1 MLGRLATA
9 ALGRTPG
16 LAARPA
22 FTAARRRYHL
32 PNSGVQVS
40 GAVRAALAEGGPV
53 VALESTIITH
63 GMPFPQNLETALQ
76 VEAIVRQN
84 GAVPATVAVLDGHVR
99 VGLDDAELERLA
111 RIGMAAT
118 KTSRRDM
125 ALVAARGLAG
135 ATTVSATMIAAHKA
149 NIKVFVTGGIGGVHR
164 GGESS
169 MDVSADLT
177 ELGRTPVAVVSA
189 GVKSILDI
197 GRTLEYLET
206 QGVTVVSYG
215 DSDEFPSFYTRQSG
229 FKSMA
234 NLATPEECATLIY
247 ANASL
252 GLGSGMVIA
261 VPIPEKDAFPHPQKV
276 EQVIQDAVLE
286 GERLGIRG
294 KDITPFILD
303 KVKSLTA
310 GSSLAANI
318 SLVKNNAR
326 VGSQIA
332 VALSRLSSRTG
343 GASSARRIHDGFN
356 AGRPLIVGG
365 TVLDITAK
373 FDDSTPKSA
382 ILRTSSPGTVFQSLG
397 GVGRNVAEA
406 CQRAG
411 GRPVFVSA
419 VGDDRIGQL
428 VLSSLQKAG
437 LSTECVDVVP
447 GAGTATYN
455 AVLHG
460 DGELLAAVADMR
472 VHDRI
477 LERSSIADHIQQA
490 RPPVVCVDGNLA
502 PSAIAGIA
510 RICAASGTPL
520 CFEPTSVIKSRRVF
534 ELTDSELA
542 AIQIIT
548 PNADELVA
556 MSEALDRR
564 GVPGGIEAPSA
575 MYSTVQKHAWN
586 LLRAFPLVILKLGRD
601 GVFVARRTPIDSLAA
616 LASPDAVRHRGYV
629 WTFDHLEPTKRLENA
644 VSVTG
649 AGDSLVGVLIAGLS
663 PLFARAS
670 NLDGI
675 TNASIARIVRSG
687 MRAAELSLGSQDAIS
702 SDITPN
708 IFGST

>member
-229 FKSMA
+229 FK
-234 NLATPEECATLIY
+234 
-247 ANASL
+247 
-252 GLGSGMVIA
+252 
-261 VPIPEKDAFPHPQKV
+261 
-276 EQVIQDAVLE
+276 
-286 GERLGIRG
+286 
-294 KDITPFILD
+294 DITPFILD

-310 GSSLAANI
+310 GSSLAAM
-318 SLVKNNAR
+318 
-326 VGSQIA
+326 
-332 VALSRLSSRTG
+332 
-343 GASSARRIHDGFN
+343 
-356 AGRPLIVGG
+356 
-365 TVLDITAK
+365 
-373 FDDSTPKSA
+373 
-382 ILRTSSPGTVFQSLG
+382 
-397 GVGRNVAEA
+397 
-406 CQRAG
+406 
-411 GRPVFVSA
+411 FVSA

-472 VHDRI
+472 
-477 LERSSIADHIQQA
+477 
-490 RPPVVCVDGNLA
+490 
-502 PSAIAGIA
+502 
-510 RICAASGTPL
+510 
-520 CFEPTSVIKSRRVF
+520 PTSVIKSRRVF

-564 GVPGGIEAPSA
+564 GVPGGIEAP
-575 MYSTVQKHAWN
+575 K
-586 LLRAFPLVILKLGRD
+586 
-601 GVFVARRTPIDSLAA
+601 
-616 LASPDAVRHRGYV
+616 
-629 WTFDHLEPTKRLENA
+629 
-644 VSVTG
+644 
-649 AGDSLVGVLIAGLS
+649 
-663 PLFARAS
+663 
-670 NLDGI
+670 
-675 TNASIARIVRSG
+675 
-687 MRAAELSLGSQDAIS
+687 LSLGSQDAIS